1 MELSIVR
8 RTMCSRVRT
17 SSRVFEVMP
26 VLGRPRAEDGESHHR
41 GRSEKSE
48 EQIPHS

>member
-26 VLGRPRAEDGESHHR
+26 VLGAATGRRR
-41 GRSEKSE
+41 GVASQRQIRE
-48 EQIPHS
+48 E